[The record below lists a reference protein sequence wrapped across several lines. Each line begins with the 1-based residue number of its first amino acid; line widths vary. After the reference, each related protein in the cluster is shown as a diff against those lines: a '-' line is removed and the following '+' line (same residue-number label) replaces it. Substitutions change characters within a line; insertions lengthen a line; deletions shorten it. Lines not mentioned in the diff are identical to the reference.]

1 MTMGRR
7 TAETIR
13 IHVIRETLDSVAV
26 EIHGAML
33 LIRADTVGILI
44 GMRAI
49 HGIRVIREA
58 HVIQVIGDRMLVIT
72 VPREARV
79 EMTEALHAMTVAR
92 VVTTEARVEMTEALH
107 AMTVALHVMIVARVV
122 TTEARV
128 VTTEARVVTT
138 EALHAMTVARV
149 VMTGARVRARGVA
162 AQVILAGTT
171 EVRELTA
178 ASPSIVRTGISL
190 G

>member
-72 VPREARV
+72 VPREA
-79 EMTEALHAMTVAR
+79 LHAMIVAR
-92 VVTTEARVEMTEALH
+92 VVTTEARVEM
-107 AMTVALHVMIVARVV
+107 
-122 TTEARV
+122 
-128 VTTEARVVTT
+128 T

>member
-79 EMTEALHAMTVAR
+79 EMTGALHAMTVAR
-92 VVTTEARVEMTEALH
+92 VEMTGAR
-107 AMTVALHVMIVARVV
+107 HVMIVARVEMTGARHV
-122 TTEARV
+122 MIVARVEMTVARV
-128 VTTEARVVTT
+128 V
-138 EALHAMTVARV
+138 MTVARV
-149 VMTGARVRARGVA
+149 VMTGALHVMIVVRVRARGVA

-171 EVRELTA
+171 EVRE
-178 ASPSIVRTGISL
+178 
-190 G
+190 